1 MCFFNYIF
9 ISEYCFY
16 IFVAQSNKTQMLKKI
31 IIPFFFL
38 FFISVS
44 SYAQFGRTYQEVGIM
59 AGPVFFKSDY
69 GERGDMENF
78 TKNMGYSVGVFY
90 YFSFIED
97 YTSLRENFKLRLD
110 ASYMKTDLEHFGKYV
125 DPAKTS
131 DFANKLRAMH
141 GSTSTVNIGLQM
153 EYYPF
158 KTDDYNR
165 GVAFSPYVSFGGQI
179 GYYTSKAYSD
189 LGPIGIPQTTPVKYL
204 NGTRNESLPVASL
217 TSSIGVR
224 YRIDDYNSLIFD
236 SRLQYYTSDWV
247 DGINPDRRTYSENKT
262 NDYSLTFNFGYV
274 YYFN

>member
-1 MCFFNYIF
+1 M
-9 ISEYCFY
+9 
-16 IFVAQSNKTQMLKKI
+16 VQRNKTPMLKKI
-31 IIPFFFL
+31 LIPCFFL
-38 FFISVS
+38 LFISVS

-69 GERGDMENF
+69 GERGDIENF
-78 TKNMGYSVGVFY
+78 TKNNGVSAGVFY

-97 YTSLRENFKLRLD
+97 FKGLRENFKLRLD
-110 ASYMKTDLEHFGKYV
+110 ASYMKAELEHFGKYV

-131 DFANKLRAMH
+131 DFANKLRAMT
-141 GSTSTVNIGLQM
+141 GSTSTINLGLQM

-165 GVAFSPYVSFGGQI
+165 GTTFSPYVSFGGQM
-179 GYYTSKAYSD
+179 GYYTAKANSD
-189 LGPIGIPQTTPVKYL
+189 LGPIGIPQTTPEKYL
-204 NGTRNESLPVASL
+204 NGTRNESRPVASL

-247 DGINPDRRTYSENKT
+247 DGINPDRNKYPENKT
-262 NDYSLTFNFGYV
+262 NDYSVTFNFGYV
-274 YYFN
+274 YFFN

>member
-1 MCFFNYIF
+1 
-9 ISEYCFY
+9 
-16 IFVAQSNKTQMLKKI
+16 MLKKI

-38 FFISVS
+38 LFLSAKTH
-44 SYAQFGRTYQEVGIM
+44 AQFGRTYQEVGIM

-69 GERGDMENF
+69 GERGDLENF
-78 TKNMGYSVGVFY
+78 SKNNGFSVGVFY

-97 YTSLRENFKLRLD
+97 YNSLRENFKLRLD
-110 ASYMKTDLEHFGKYV
+110 ASYMKADLEHYGKYV
-125 DPAKTS
+125 DPSKTS
-131 DFANKLRAMH
+131 IGADQLRAMH
-141 GSTSTVNIGLQM
+141 GSTSTINLGLQM
-153 EYYPF
+153 EYYPW

-165 GVAFSPYVSFGGQI
+165 GVSFSPYISFGGQI
-179 GYYTSKAYSD
+179 GYYTAKVMSD
-189 LGPIGIPQTTPVKYL
+189 LGPIGIPQTTFPKYI
-204 NGTRNESLPVASL
+204 NGAKNDSRPVASL

-247 DGINPDRRTYSENKT
+247 DGVNPDRNKYTENKT

>member
-1 MCFFNYIF
+1 
-9 ISEYCFY
+9 
-16 IFVAQSNKTQMLKKI
+16 MLKKI

-38 FFISVS
+38 LFISVS

-69 GERGDMENF
+69 GERGDIENF
-78 TKNMGYSVGVFY
+78 TKNNGFSAGIFY

-97 YTSLRENFKLRLD
+97 FKGLRENFKLRVD
-110 ASYMKTDLEHFGKYV
+110 ASYMKSNLEHFGKYV
-125 DPAKTS
+125 DPSKTS
-131 DFANKLRAMH
+131 LTANQLRAMS

-153 EYYPF
+153 EFYPW

-179 GYYTSKAYSD
+179 GQYTSKVKSD
-189 LGPIGIPQTTPVKYL
+189 LGAIGIPSTTPVKYL
-204 NGTRNESLPVASL
+204 NGTRNASSIVASL
-217 TSSIGVR
+217 TSSVGVR
-224 YRIDDYNSLIFD
+224 YRLDDYNSIIFD

-247 DGINPDRRTYSENKT
+247 DGLNPDRKIYKENKT
-262 NDYSLTFNFGYV
+262 NDYSITFNFGYV